1 MNTKLNI
8 ESIID
13 GSIEKVKLAES
24 VQESLNK
31 LESKTDIVASQIF
44 LELHTAYDDFQVFSH
59 KRGYEEHN
67 REVCQRLIENCFTDK
82 VPNNEV
88 FFVTINGWRDGVPY
102 METAILESQAS
113 EIIRASF
120 VKGNNPVQNISS
132 IAASID
138 ILIIDAETLRS
149 YVESGE
155 DVFYWKYISMQVP
168 SIDAIGSGAESDV
181 YVTEFTLEEITTNDT
196 EVKVSP
202 GLVSAIYNK
211 KIIVI
216 PNMRGQNCIA
226 TNTFSDPL
234 DFPVNI
240 RMQIATGVYIYDVTL
255 SGKGAAPQTIPTYVR
270 VTNLLS
276 GTLNTINGVNITEGK
291 NMELVSSI
299 SLNGKTYTPSKGAVD
314 LGEINVEEVKFA
326 NDLTGVA
333 EATPEMFTYRPSAG
347 DKSVRDESAVI
358 RRIKGNTS
366 VWSQIAK
373 NNKEMAEY
381 RSALFSYDETTKIFT
396 LTIDNRQD
404 NSALNIPCSSDVRS
418 ITGHKYLL
426 IHSGTNSLGNT
437 PAYGIGGY
445 YSSFNTYAFVTAK
458 SVAYFYLFPFGASTT
473 TVPAGSTFTIDEL
486 QCYDLTAIFG
496 VGNEP
501 TTLEEFRALYPKKDY
516 PYSAPVVR
524 SMRVTGIET
533 VGFNQWDEE
542 WENGRFDTNTGVNIE
557 STNIRCKNLIK
568 VLPNTVYALYVG
580 NSRSGIYAMFY
591 DNNGNILTPIING
604 EDSWTIGNCLRISSA
619 IRYNTFITPEGA
631 SWMKFYADTAYG
643 STYTNDVCISL
654 FHSGIRRG
662 EYKPY
667 EKNTLLLPEIVK
679 YFPEGM
685 HGIGDVCDEI
695 IDGLAIQRIG
705 EVDLGDLDWSIRTTN
720 ENNKYSW
727 GSSLSTPSIGTSEIA
742 NIICVKYNTVSAN
755 EVYLLK
761 DKTIAVLSNV
771 TGISVNIYDSN
782 YTAATDK
789 DSFVASLQGVKLY
802 YELAEPIYTPIDEP
816 LQLTYKVDDF
826 GTEKMLSDAPS
837 SPFKA
842 DIVYQ
847 FNAEGR
853 IRDNSRNIEKL
864 ENNKQD
870 KLTSGA
876 NIKFINGESVLGE
889 GNLVIDGNNI
899 FVANDLDKQSQLLNT
914 TIKQYGELI
923 ESKYVKSETGIPATD
938 LSEEVQTSLGKA
950 DNSVRLTTGGGD
962 INPGY
967 NGDKQFYIQKVD
979 GVQTLKIEMISNS
992 DVKSGK
998 YTGNNGNSPFVGA
1011 DIVYDL
1017 YSELVDRKE
1026 EKFTYILEFSLGELI
1041 LNNKCT
1047 CDNAG
1052 LVNAINN
1059 RNLIL
1064 VKDEFVNGVPVIKA
1078 TFDSTTKIITFSYFG
1093 DSNNFYKFSYKY
1105 DPDNNINNNTL
1116 PIDSMSVGINK
1127 EMLSTNL
1134 VNELKP
1140 YVLSFSLENLNT
1152 IATSQIEINVTELYD
1167 VIRNHQPIII
1177 RNSTAGYG
1185 GILVS
1190 GWIENLDDG
1199 ERAHINLNIPTAT
1212 GFWKINGLIFDNTV
1226 PDVQTYTIT
1235 SSNVT
1240 KYSLPNLSSGSANLI
1255 AKANLKSI
1263 NGNSIYKE
1271 HTVSGNIYTY
1281 YPLYNIF
1288 KPSMVISPNI
1298 FYKFGTPESPLSGTI
1313 DIKLGAEISSGV
1325 VNEYIFEIY
1334 TSTEVV
1340 PTLSL
1345 SLSDGTSDIKWVSG
1359 NAPVLEE
1366 NKIYQISII
1375 NKLGTVLSWDNV

>member
-31 LESKTDIVASQIF
+31 ADSAMQSTDV
-44 LELHTAYDDFQVFSH
+44 
-59 KRGYEEHN
+59 
-67 REVCQRLIENCFTDK
+67 
-82 VPNNEV
+82 
-88 FFVTINGWRDGVPY
+88 
-102 METAILESQAS
+102 
-113 EIIRASF
+113 
-120 VKGNNPVQNISS
+120 
-132 IAASID
+132 
-138 ILIIDAETLRS
+138 ETLL
-149 YVESGE
+149 E
-155 DVFYWKYISMQVP
+155 DFVHK
-168 SIDAIGSGAESDV
+168 D
-181 YVTEFTLEEITTNDT
+181 
-196 EVKVSP
+196 
-202 GLVSAIYNK
+202 SAIN
-211 KIIVI
+211 
-216 PNMRGQNCIA
+216 
-226 TNTFSDPL
+226 
-234 DFPVNI
+234 
-240 RMQIATGVYIYDVTL
+240 
-255 SGKGAAPQTIPTYVR
+255 
-270 VTNLLS
+270 
-276 GTLNTINGVNITEGK
+276 
-291 NMELVSSI
+291 
-299 SLNGKTYTPSKGAVD
+299 
-314 LGEINVEEVKFA
+314 FA
-326 NDLTGVA
+326 NDLTGVV

-347 DKSVRDESAVI
+347 DKSVRDESAMI

-366 VWSQIAK
+366 VWSQYVRNGNFAEGTLYSTGVNSTIS
-373 NNKEMAEY
+373 NNGDGSINIVNNGSGSDGISQQFASSIPARHKVLIVMDY
-381 RSALFSYDETTKIFT
+381 KRSSTTVSNVLFYLTKYGTGIYDKSFIYEVSSDSRRVDSAILETTNDTDMI
-396 LTIDNRQD
+396 
-404 NSALNIPCSSDVRS
+404 
-418 ITGHKYLL
+418 LL
-426 IHSGTNSLGNT
+426 YPFIKGAAGEYVTM
-437 PAYGIGGY
+437 
-445 YSSFNTYAFVTAK
+445 YSYMA
-458 SVAYFYLFPFGASTT
+458 
-473 TVPAGSTFTIDEL
+473 I
-486 QCYDLTAIFG
+486 DLTALFG

-501 TTLEEFRALYPKKDY
+501 TTYEEFCQYYPDIYY
-516 PYSAPVVR
+516 PYCLPTIR
-524 SMRVTGIET
+524 SMRATGIET
-533 VGFNQWDEE
+533 VGFNAFNGKYAEVIGGQTYYLGVTIDTAHFTTDIGGEMTE
-542 WENGRFDTNTGVNIE
+542 ITIPENRLYTPSENG
-557 STNIRCKNLIK
+557 
-568 VLPNTVYALYVG
+568 Y
-580 NSRSGIYAMFY
+580 IYATGS
-591 DNNGNILTPIING
+591 DICINL
-604 EDSWTIGNCLRISSA
+604 S
-619 IRYNTFITPEGA
+619 
-631 SWMKFYADTAYG
+631 
-643 STYTNDVCISL
+643 
-654 FHSGIRRG
+654 HSGVRNG

-667 EKNTLLLPEIVK
+667 EKNTLLLPEIAK
-679 YFPEGM
+679 YFPNGM
-685 HGIGDVCDEI
+685 HGIGDVFDEI
-695 IDGLAIQRIG
+695 NEEMAIQRCAVRAY
-705 EVDLGDLDWSIRTTN
+705 EEGD
-720 ENNKYSW
+720 ENNA
-727 GSSLSTPSIGTSEIA
+727 E
-742 NIICVKYNTVSAN
+742 VK
-755 EVYLLK
+755 
-761 DKTIAVLSNV
+761 
-771 TGISVNIYDSN
+771 
-782 YTAATDK
+782 TDK
-789 DSFVASLQGVKLY
+789 ITTVYKLSV
-802 YELAEPIYTPIDEP
+802 PIYTPIDEP
-816 LQLTYKVDDF
+816 LQLAYKVDDF

-853 IRDNSRNIEKL
+853 IRDNSRNIERL
-864 ENNKQD
+864 ENKLINKQD
-870 KLTSGA
+870 KLTSGT
-876 NIKFINGESVLGE
+876 NIKFINGESVLGD
-889 GNLVIDGNNI
+889 GNLVIDGNTI

-967 NGDKQFYIQKVD
+967 NGDKQFYIQKVN
-979 GVQTLKIEMISNS
+979 GVPTLKIEMLTNG

-998 YTGNNGNSPFVGA
+998 YTRNNGNSPFVGA

-1152 IATSQIEINVTELYD
+1152 IATSQIEINITELYN

-1177 RNSTAGYG
+1177 KNSTIDYG
-1185 GILVS
+1185 GVLVS
-1190 GWIENLDDG
+1190 GLIENLDDG
-1199 ERAHINLNIPTAT
+1199 ETAHINLSIYTST
-1212 GFWKINGLIFDNTV
+1212 GFWKINGLVFDRT
-1226 PDVQTYTIT
+1226 DQGQQTYTIT
-1235 SSNVT
+1235 GSNVT
-1240 KYSLPNLSSGSANLI
+1240 KYFLPNLSSGSANLI
-1255 AKANLKSI
+1255 AKSNLKTI

-1313 DIKLGAEISSGV
+1313 DIKLGAEISSNV

-1334 TSTEVV
+1334 TNTEVV

-1375 NKLGTVLSWDNV
+1375 NKLGTVLSWDNA